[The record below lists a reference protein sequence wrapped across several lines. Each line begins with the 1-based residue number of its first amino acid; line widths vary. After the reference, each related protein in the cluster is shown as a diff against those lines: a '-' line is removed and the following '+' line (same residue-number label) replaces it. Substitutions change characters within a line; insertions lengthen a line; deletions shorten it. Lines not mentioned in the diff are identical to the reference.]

1 MKSAGCGEQEHRQKE
16 TYGDGRGR
24 DMAWII
30 GAAAV
35 VLAFLAGIYILAGIA
50 LGIAGSFQTD

>member
-1 MKSAGCGEQEHRQKE
+1 
-16 TYGDGRGR
+16 
-24 DMAWII
+24 MAWII

-35 VLAFLAGIYILAGIA
+35 VLAFLAGIYILVGIA

>member
-1 MKSAGCGEQEHRQKE
+1 
-16 TYGDGRGR
+16 
-24 DMAWII
+24 MAWII

-35 VLAFLAGIYILAGIA
+35 VLVFLAGIYILAGIA

>member
-1 MKSAGCGEQEHRQKE
+1 
-16 TYGDGRGR
+16 
-24 DMAWII
+24 MAWII

-35 VLAFLAGIYILAGIA
+35 ALAFLAGIYILAGIA